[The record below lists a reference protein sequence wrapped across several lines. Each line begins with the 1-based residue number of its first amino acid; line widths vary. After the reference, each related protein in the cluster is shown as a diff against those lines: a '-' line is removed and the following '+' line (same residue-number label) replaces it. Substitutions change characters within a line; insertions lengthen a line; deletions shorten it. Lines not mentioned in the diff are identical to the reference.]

1 MISKLSDQ
9 QLANEYRRARANA
22 RPLYNEL
29 VRRGFSIT
37 EAHDHK
43 KVPVTSFENIIIS
56 KPTVV
61 KL

>member
-1 MISKLSDQ
+1 MINKLSDR

-22 RPLYNEL
+22 RPLFNEL
-29 VRRGFSIT
+29 VRRGYSIT
-37 EAHDHK
+37 ESHNHK
-43 KVPVTSFENIIIS
+43 TVPVTSFENIIIS